1 MPSFLRS
8 SSLTNFIEV
17 ALATGLD
24 PYRQLRKAGISY
36 SALMDP
42 SIMVPAKSVMHLLED
57 SAHAAGI
64 EDFGLRMGETRQLEN
79 LGPLAIA
86 LREEQTLRK
95 AWQSLT
101 RRLGLTNGSMV
112 LRIEEANGVAIFRQ
126 EVTDDMGGAVRQGTE
141 LVTCVIFRTLK
152 QLLGPAWTPL
162 GVCFTH
168 NAPVNPAKHRH
179 VFGTSVRFNHEFDGI
194 VLATADLDTTIQSY
208 DPLIAR
214 HAREFL
220 DAKLAQ
226 SDVTMPDK
234 VRKLVFALLPTGECV
249 AEKVAQQLGVDRKT
263 MYRHLAHHD
272 QSYSS
277 IVDAVRVD
285 LVNRYVENR
294 ERSLSEIAI
303 LLGFSSLSAFS
314 RWFSGR
320 FGCSVSTWRREKQRC
335 LSEPG

>member
-1 MPSFLRS
+1 MPSLLRS
-8 SSLTNFIEV
+8 SSLTNFIDV
-17 ALATGLD
+17 AISVGLD
-24 PYRQLRKAGISY
+24 PYRQLRKAGITDA
-36 SALMDP
+36 ALMDP
-42 SIMVPAKSVMHLLED
+42 SIMIPAKSVMHLLED
-57 SAHAAGI
+57 SAYAAKV
-64 EDFGLRMGETRQLEN
+64 EDFGLRMGQTRQLEN

-101 RRLGLTNGSMV
+101 RRLGLTNESMD
-112 LRIEEANGVAIFRQ
+112 LSIEEANGVAIFRQ
-126 EVTDDMGGAVRQGTE
+126 ELTDNMGGSVRQATE

-152 QLLGPAWTPL
+152 QLLGPTWKPRS
-162 GVCFTH
+162 VCFTH
-168 NAPVNPAKHRH
+168 QAPVNLAMHRH
-179 VFGTSVRFNHEFDGI
+179 VFGPSVRFNHEFDGI
-194 VLATADLDTTIQSY
+194 VLATTDLDAAIQSY

-249 AEKVAQQLGVDRKT
+249 AAKLAQQLGVDRKT
-263 MYRHLAHHD
+263 LYRHLAHHN
-272 QSYSS
+272 QTYSS
-277 IVDAVRVD
+277 IVDDVRVD
-285 LVNRYVENR
+285 LVNRYVVNR
-294 ERSLSEIAI
+294 ERPLSEVAI

-320 FGCSVSTWRREKQRC
+320 FGCSVSAWRREKQKA
-335 LSEPG
+335 